1 MFGRKKKTAAESE
14 AVQEAAPAV
23 DTDHVEQ
30 NDPAQ
35 EFDPIG
41 GNFGPFDGDSVDFRT
56 FDFSDFAKGGLDLG
70 SMLIP
75 VPHEGEVQ
83 VEMGPNGPQM
93 IHIITPVGRVTPVA
107 FAAPRNGDL
116 WAEAAQEIAQGMSN
130 DGMAVSV
137 ENGPWG
143 EEIVAE
149 APNGAMRIL
158 GANGPRWMFR
168 LTLAGPKESAEQLTQ
183 LAREITSRTFV
194 NRGSDPIP
202 AGEALP
208 VKMPQAMADE
218 LSKQLQA
225 RAEAAAE
232 AQNEAAG
239 DATGQN
245 GQNGQ
250 NS

>member
-1 MFGRKKKTAAESE
+1 MFGRKKKTEPEAE
-14 AVQEAAPAV
+14 AVQKAAPAV
-23 DTDHVEQ
+23 TPEQ
-30 NDPAQ
+30 DQQADPAP

-93 IHIITPVGRVTPVA
+93 IHIVTPVGRVTPVA

-116 WAEAAQEIAQGMSN
+116 WGEAAQEIAQGMSN
-130 DGMAVSV
+130 DGMTVSV
-137 ENGPWG
+137 EQGPWG

-168 LTLAGPKESAEQLTQ
+168 LTLAGPKESAAQLTE
-183 LAREITSRTFV
+183 LAREITSRTFI

-232 AQNEAAG
+232 AADESAG
-239 DATGQN
+239 NTG